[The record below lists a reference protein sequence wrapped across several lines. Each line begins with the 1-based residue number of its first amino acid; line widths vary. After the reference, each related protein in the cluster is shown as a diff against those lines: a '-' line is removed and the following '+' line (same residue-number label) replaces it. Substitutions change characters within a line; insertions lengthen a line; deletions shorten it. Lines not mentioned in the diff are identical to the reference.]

1 VTGLAL
7 FAVGMGAVLGAW
19 LRWALSTWLNPL
31 YPALPLG
38 TLTAKLGGGYLIG
51 LALAFFS
58 SHAGLAPEWRL
69 ACVTGFLGALTT
81 FSTFSAES
89 IQLLEM
95 ARYGAALAHSAAH
108 LMGSLM
114 ATALGLITYRAL
126 A

>member
-1 VTGLAL
+1 
-7 FAVGMGAVLGAW
+7 
-19 LRWALSTWLNPL
+19 
-31 YPALPLG
+31 
-38 TLTAKLGGGYLIG
+38 
-51 LALAFFS
+51 
-58 SHAGLAPEWRL
+58 LAPEWRL

-108 LMGSLM
+108 LLGSLM
-114 ATALGLITYRAL
+114 ATALGLMTYRAL